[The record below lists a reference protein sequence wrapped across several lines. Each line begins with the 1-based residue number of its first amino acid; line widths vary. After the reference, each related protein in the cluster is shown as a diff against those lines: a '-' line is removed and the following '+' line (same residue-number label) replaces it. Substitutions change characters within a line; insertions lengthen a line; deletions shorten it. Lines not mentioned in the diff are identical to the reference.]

1 MDRTAL
7 MGMTVGATII
17 YFFGAIWLLLGLLA
31 GRAAAGW
38 MRVGVLLAGLAL
50 GGLIGSLGWQVSRL
64 SQDSTPAAKIAVR
77 HQVGRSFYRIF
88 GIEMAAVF
96 VAVLVL
102 KAVRRPAYILC
113 AIAGIV
119 GLHFLPLASLFGAPM
134 YYATGL
140 LGCAIGATGLFV
152 ADPVVRQRVVGL
164 SVGLV
169 LWATAAWIA
178 YQGLAFTANRPR

>member
-1 MDRTAL
+1 MTA
-7 MGMTVGATII
+7 GATTIF
-17 YFFGAIWLLLGLLA
+17 FFGAIWLVLGLLG
-31 GRAAAGW
+31 GRAPGW
-38 MRVGVLLAGLAL
+38 LRVGVLLAGLAL
-50 GGLIGSLGWQVSRL
+50 SGSIGSLGWRVSRL
-64 SQDSTPAAKIAVR
+64 SQDPTRAAKIAAS
-77 HQVGRSFYRIF
+77 HQVGQSFYWIF

-119 GLHFLPLASLFGAPM
+119 GLHFLPLASLFGAPV

-164 SVGLV
+164 SFGLV